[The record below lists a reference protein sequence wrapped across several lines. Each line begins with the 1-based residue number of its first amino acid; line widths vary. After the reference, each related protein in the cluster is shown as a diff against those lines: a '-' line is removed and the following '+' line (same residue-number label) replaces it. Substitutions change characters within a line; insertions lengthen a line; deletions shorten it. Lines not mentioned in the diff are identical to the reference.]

1 MHAVA
6 TLKGHNNWQHAHN
19 VMVDILNMCCN
30 KCETLSV
37 VVNAE
42 NRNKGE
48 LKKKYSVLHQASLKI
63 DNVKMNYNLFNTFCS
78 K

>member
-1 MHAVA
+1 MKQSV
-6 TLKGHNNWQHAHN
+6 LIN
-19 VMVDILNMCCN
+19 V
-30 KCETLSV
+30 
-37 VVNAE
+37 E

-48 LKKKYSVLHQASLKI
+48 LKKYSVLHQASLKT